1 MLLTLSFLSFFLN
14 VQSLTFLCVGVNAL
28 RLLNNKIQK
37 GKKKFCNFENY
48 LSRQKMKQRFY
59 FDTSV
64 FGGVYDKEFEEETL
78 QLFERVNL
86 GKIICMYS
94 DLTESELLKAP
105 ENVRNYFKELPKENT
120 ERVIVNAEIIELA
133 TKYIE
138 EKVVG
143 KTSFDDCLHIA
154 TATLNKA
161 DILVS
166 WNFKHI
172 VNVYRIRGYNSIN
185 LRMNY
190 FSLEIRSSKEILVYE
205 D

>member
-1 MLLTLSFLSFFLN
+1 
-14 VQSLTFLCVGVNAL
+14 
-28 RLLNNKIQK
+28 
-37 GKKKFCNFENY
+37 
-48 LSRQKMKQRFY
+48 MKQRFY

-64 FGGVYDKEFEEETL
+64 FGGIYDKEFEEETL
-78 QLFERVNL
+78 QLFERVKL
-86 GKIICMYS
+86 GKIVCMYS
-94 DLTESELLKAP
+94 DLTETELLKAP
-105 ENVRNYFKELPKENT
+105 DNVRAYFKSLPSENT
-120 ERVIVNAEIIELA
+120 EKVIVTEEIIELA

-154 TATLNKA
+154 TATLSKA

-190 FSLEIRSSKEILVYE
+190 LPLEIRSPKEILEYE

>member
-1 MLLTLSFLSFFLN
+1 
-14 VQSLTFLCVGVNAL
+14 
-28 RLLNNKIQK
+28 
-37 GKKKFCNFENY
+37 
-48 LSRQKMKQRFY
+48 MKQKFY

-64 FGGVYDKEFEEETL
+64 FGGVFDKEFEEETL
-78 QLFERVNL
+78 QLFERVKL
-86 GKIICMYS
+86 GKIICMFS
-94 DLTESELLKAP
+94 DLTETELLIAP
-105 ENVRNYFKELPKENT
+105 ENVRTYFKNLPKENI
-120 ERVIVNAEIIELA
+120 ERVVINAEIIELA

-190 FSLEIRSSKEILVYE
+190 IPLEIRSPKEIIEYE
-205 D
+205 N

>member
-1 MLLTLSFLSFFLN
+1 
-14 VQSLTFLCVGVNAL
+14 
-28 RLLNNKIQK
+28 
-37 GKKKFCNFENY
+37 
-48 LSRQKMKQRFY
+48 MKQRFY

-64 FGGVYDKEFEEETL
+64 FGGVYDSEFEEETL
-78 QLFERVNL
+78 QLFERVKL
-86 GKIICMYS
+86 GKIICVYS

-105 ENVRNYFKELPKENT
+105 DNVREYFKNLPKEYT
-120 ERVIVNAEIIELA
+120 ERIIVNAEIIELA

-143 KTSFDDCLHIA
+143 KSSFDDCLHIA

-190 FSLEIRSSKEILVYE
+190 LSLEIRSPKEILEYE